1 MFDIIKG
8 IINTEKTANLQSN
21 VITFS
26 VDKKATKKMI
36 AHVLNQIFKDNK
48 VLDVKTLNEKP
59 YSKNFRG
66 RAGRVSA
73 YKKAYVKFKEGNI
86 DINAL
91 VLE

>member
-8 IINTEKTANLQSN
+8 IVNSEKTANFQSN
-21 VITFS
+21 LIAFN
-26 VDKKATKKMI
+26 VDKKANKKTI
-36 AHVLNQIFKDNK
+36 AHVLNTIFKDNK
-48 VLDVKTLNEKP
+48 VVSVKTLNEKP
-59 YSKNFRG
+59 YKKNFRG
-66 RAGRVSA
+66 KSGYVSA